1 MISIAPGELTP
12 RREVRLLKRSFKRL
26 CGQRII
32 ALFIDIPDIYR
43 EQILLHEVG
52 IMLQVYRNND
62 ISPQRPG

>member
-1 MISIAPGELTP
+1 MP
-12 RREVRLLKRSFKRL
+12 
-26 CGQRII
+26 GQRII

-62 ISPQRPG
+62 ISPSALVNETGTGLTTAPSTSQ